1 MKLTRRTASL
11 GALTAGLAMLL
22 TGLSTTAASA
32 STMASKPWVIGVSNG
47 YYGNTARVEYQA
59 ELKAYA
65 AIPSVK
71 PLIKKLI
78 INNAGTSVAAQISAV
93 DGMIAEHVNAIVLDS
108 NSLTGLNPAIAAAH
122 KAGIVVVAVNDD
134 VTSTLAYHV
143 QTVGQQFGATMAQ
156 NFVKLLGDKGN
167 IVVLRGIAGN
177 AVDAAEASGFNSV
190 FSKYPGIKVLAT
202 VYPEW
207 DDAMAQTDMA
217 GLLSRYSNIN
227 GVFTEGGMEQGVVR
241 AYVAAHAKFV
251 PVTGTDENG
260 FACQLKQYHS
270 QGFAGCPGGYG
281 YLRVRLGAEDRPR
294 SPVGTIGAQ
303 PGPHPLDDV
312 EHGSIDPAVQPEVL
326 GRPVLAD
333 RGPVRRDQ
341 PYSRPG
347 QQVPLENL
355 LKKT

>member
-1 MKLTRRTASL
+1 MKLTRKAASL
-11 GALTAGLAMLL
+11 GAVTAGLAMLL
-22 TGLSTTAASA
+22 TGLPSSGASA
-32 STMASKPWVIGVSNG
+32 TTMASKPWVIGVSNG

-65 AIPSVK
+65 ASSMVK

-122 KAGIVVVAVNDD
+122 KDGIVVVAVNDE
-134 VTSTLAYHV
+134 VTSTLAYHIE
-143 QTVGQQFGATMAQ
+143 TVGQQFGATMAQ
-156 NFVKLLGDKGN
+156 NFVKLLGGKGN

-217 GLLSRYSNIN
+217 SLLSRYNDIN

-270 QGFAGCPGGYG
+270 QGLQG
-281 YLRVRLGAEDRPR
+281 VQ
-294 SPVGTIGAQ
+294 VGTAIYAYALALKTALGVLSGQTEPHLVPIQWETWDTAQ
-303 PGPHPLDDV
+303 SIQQCNPKYSAALFLQTEAPSAGIDV
-312 EHGSIDPAVQPEVL
+312 SPAVVNSYL
-326 GRPVLAD
+326 
-333 RGPVRRDQ
+333 
-341 PYSRPG
+341 
-347 QQVPLENL
+347 
-355 LKKT
+355 